1 MNVVWGLNIF
11 VIYSKYYKIN
21 QITKKNLNIFDWYI
35 NKNNQN
41 AISNV
46 IITWNRN
53 SIMKKISFNCS
64 LLKPSY
70 DRQIEVLTSA
80 ISEIIWRCAGGFS
93 VSTCPNVVS
102 NIIPKAIVALPQDTP
117 YLQHS
122 VQYFQDG
129 LTETVYFPLRIFSAS
144 ISWI

>member
-1 MNVVWGLNIF
+1 ML
-11 VIYSKYYKIN
+11 KR
-21 QITKKNLNIFDWYI
+21 
-35 NKNNQN
+35 
-41 AISNV
+41 ISYD
-46 IITWNRN
+46 R
-53 SIMKKISFNCS
+53 S

-93 VSTCPNVVS
+93 ASTCTNVVS
-102 NIIPKAIVALPQDTP
+102 NTVPKAVVALPQDTP

-129 LTETVYFPLRIFSAS
+129 LTETVVCLFL
-144 ISWI
+144 